1 MELPVIDLLI
11 VRVRWVYLHRS
22 SPSLPVSLSAVSP
35 LPSLLTCTCHA
46 ARCFGMCYPD
56 TAPRHPPAGCTPG
69 LKDPLNESRRILN
82 KYGRPALLLCRS
94 FCTTAAQRRD
104 GPRMRGRHE
113 RWLGTRLQS
122 SASTFPPFEFC
133 VLTYTYSQLDILWP
147 RRHARRRFSGPGTP
161 KPL

>member
-82 KYGRPALLLCRS
+82 KYGRPAPAVVQKLLHNSR
-94 FCTTAAQRRD
+94 AA
-104 GPRMRGRHE
+104 PRWAADARPARALARHPFAK
-113 RWLGTRLQS
+113 LGEYIS
-122 SASTFPPFEFC
+122 
-133 VLTYTYSQLDILWP
+133 
-147 RRHARRRFSGPGTP
+147 
-161 KPL
+161 PL